1 MRECQRQIIS
11 AMKLLGKGY
20 AGLNSLIGI
29 MKMRNSNVLKCFNL
43 IIDKIENVSLK
54 IAEDSMNC
62 AAEELNGV
70 SSEDGNNRNV

>member
-1 MRECQRQIIS
+1 MRIP
-11 AMKLLGKGY
+11 KT
-20 AGLNSLIGI
+20 NHIGNEAAWERI
-29 MKMRNSNVLKCFNL
+29 CWVELTYWDNEHEQFNVLKCFNL

-70 SSEDGNNRNV
+70 SSEDGNNSNV